1 MGAVGRAKRANTLSD
16 NVFVVTRH
24 RGVDYLRQA
33 VRQRLEEEGLR
44 PFSLR
49 TGIPVGQLRSVAH
62 GRAARSTTIEA
73 IATVLGLEFYIGPP
87 RADSSTQSQPL
98 PSEITRAL
106 DLPEDACVADA
117 VAVIDKD
124 AMASKLRDGIS
135 MLQELL
141 DRVTTG
147 LSSDRSPEPLN
158 PRRMSRR

>member
-1 MGAVGRAKRANTLSD
+1 M
-16 NVFVVTRH
+16 FVVTRH

-33 VRQRLEEEGLR
+33 VRQRIEKEGLR

-49 TGIPVGQLRSVAH
+49 TGIPVGQLRSVAQ

-87 RADSSTQSQPL
+87 RADSSTQPRLL

-106 DLPEDACVADA
+106 GLPQNACVADA
-117 VAVIDKD
+117 IAAIDRD

-141 DRVTTG
+141 DHVSTGQPHLGRAHTT
-147 LSSDRSPEPLN
+147 DRDA
-158 PRRMSRR
+158 SRQ